1 MMHVCRNMRILRRRI
16 SRGITMRWGTRQRWH
31 DDTLDGGDIVKVV
44 SLEDGRKEESW
55 CHGIENFLVCSIV
68 WGKIKTSSALQLG

>member
-1 MMHVCRNMRILRRRI
+1 MILW
-16 SRGITMRWGTRQRWH
+16 T
-31 DDTLDGGDIVKVV
+31 GGDIVKVV

-68 WGKIKTSSALQLG
+68 WGAGEK